1 MTNIVKFKLILKF
14 LFRER
19 IKLDFKTNNKAI
31 AIKAMWYEYKDRSM
45 EQNGDFRK
53 DPQIYGQLAFA
64 QRCKAIQYRKVSHFN
79 K

>member
-19 IKLDFKTNNKAI
+19 IQLDFKTNNKAI
-31 AIKAMWYEYKDRSM
+31 VIKAMWYWYKDRSV

-64 QRCKAIQYRKVSHFN
+64 QRYKGNSIEKGQSFQ
-79 K
+79 